1 MKFGTDGV
9 RGVAGQ
15 PPLDAPTITRLGA
28 ALVRRFAAAHERAHS
43 DAHPISIVVGRDT
56 RESGAWMEDALA
68 RGVTAAGGRLTSLGI
83 MPTPGVAYVT
93 QTGTFDLGVV
103 ISASH
108 NPFEDNGIKVFS
120 GSGEKFG
127 EGEER
132 EVEDIVNDSSW
143 HVPGVDPTI
152 EASHLIDD
160 YLAHTRLLLPDAG
173 PLRGARIALDMG
185 HGATT
190 ATAPQL
196 FRSLG
201 FDVVEIGNAPDGRNI
216 NLGCGSTHPAPLAAA
231 VLEHGCRL
239 GVAFD
244 GDGDRA
250 IFIDH
255 LGRIVNGDAVLLIC
269 GTRLKALGQLP
280 GDTVVATVMS
290 NLGLELALKARGIAL
305 VRTAVGDKYVMEE
318 MLKNGYAIGGEQ
330 SGHVI
335 CAEHLFTGDGV
346 ATALLVLRA
355 MAESGR
361 ELADLAGELTM
372 YPQVLVNVKV
382 RERRDVATVP
392 VIAAAIATVNAEMAG
407 QGRVLI
413 RYSGTEPLLRIMIE
427 GSDDA
432 VIRGWAEEIALAVR
446 SQLA

>member
-1 MKFGTDGV
+1 M
-9 RGVAGQ
+9 AGQ
-15 PPLDAPTITRLGA
+15 PPLDAPTIARLGA
-28 ALVRRFAAAHERAHS
+28 ALVRSFFEAHERAHQ
-43 DAHPISIVVGRDT
+43 DLHPISIVVGRDT
-56 RESGAWMEDALA
+56 RESGVWMEEALA
-68 RGVTAAGGRLTSLGI
+68 RGVTAAGGRLTSLGV

-93 QTGTFDLGVV
+93 RTGTFDLGVM

-120 GSGEKFG
+120 GKGEKFG
-127 EGEER
+127 EAEEQR
-132 EVEDIVNDSSW
+132 VEDIVNDASW
-143 HVPGVDPTI
+143 QIAHCEPRI
-152 EASHLIDD
+152 ETSHLIDD

-173 PLRGARIALDMG
+173 SLAGSKIAIDMG
-185 HGATT
+185 HGATVTT
-190 ATAPQL
+190 ASML
-196 FRSLG
+196 LRDLG
-201 FDVVEIGNAPDGRNI
+201 FDLVEIGNAPNGRNI
-216 NLGCGSTHPAPLAAA
+216 NLNCGSTHPAPLVDA
-231 VLEHGCRL
+231 VLEHQCRL
-239 GVAFD
+239 GIAFD

-250 IFIDH
+250 IFVDH
-255 LGRIVNGDAVLLIC
+255 RGQVVNGDAVLLIC
-269 GTRLKALGQLP
+269 GSRLKALGQLP

-290 NLGLELALKARGIAL
+290 NLGLELALQARGMKL

-318 MLKNGYAIGGEQ
+318 MLRNGYAIGGEQ

-355 MAESGR
+355 MIESGR

-372 YPQVLVNVKV
+372 YPQVLVNVRV
-382 RERRDVATVP
+382 RERKDVSTVP
-392 VIAAAIATVNAEMAG
+392 AIADAIARVNVAMNG

-427 GSDDA
+427 GADDV
-432 VIRGWAEEIALAVR
+432 VIRGWADEIAAAVK

>member
-15 PPLDAPTITRLGA
+15 PPLDPPTITRLGA
-28 ALVRRFAAAHERAHS
+28 ALVRSFTEAHERAHQ

-56 RESGAWMEDALA
+56 RESGTWMEDALA
-68 RGVTAAGGRLTSLGI
+68 RGISAAGGRLTSLGV

-93 QTGTFDLGVV
+93 RSGPFDLGVV

-108 NPFEDNGIKVFS
+108 NPFADNGIKVFS
-120 GSGEKFG
+120 GRGEKFG
-127 EGEER
+127 EAEER
-132 EVEDIVNDSSW
+132 AVEAIVADPSW
-143 HVPGVDPTI
+143 HVGDAEPRVAT
-152 EASHLIDD
+152 SHFVED
-160 YLAHTRLLLPDAG
+160 YLAHTRQLLPDAG
-173 PLRGARIALDMG
+173 VLTGARIAIDMG

-190 ATAPQL
+190 ATAPQM
-196 FRSLG
+196 FRALG

-231 VLEHGCRL
+231 VLEHKCRL

-250 IFIDH
+250 IFVDH
-255 LGRIVNGDAVLLIC
+255 LGRTVNGDAVLLIC
-269 GTRLKALGQLP
+269 GTRLHERGELP
-280 GDTVVATVMS
+280 GNTVVATVMS
-290 NLGLELALKARGIAL
+290 NLGLELALKARGITL
-305 VRTAVGDKYVMEE
+305 LRTAVGDKYVMDE
-318 MLKNGYAIGGEQ
+318 MLRNGYAIGGEQ

-372 YPQVLVNVKV
+372 YPQVLVNVRV
-382 RERRDVATVP
+382 RERRDVTQVP
-392 VIAAAIATVNAEMAG
+392 AIADAIARVDAAMAG

-427 GSDDA
+427 GADDA
-432 VIRGWAEEIALAVR
+432 VIRGWAEEIATAVT